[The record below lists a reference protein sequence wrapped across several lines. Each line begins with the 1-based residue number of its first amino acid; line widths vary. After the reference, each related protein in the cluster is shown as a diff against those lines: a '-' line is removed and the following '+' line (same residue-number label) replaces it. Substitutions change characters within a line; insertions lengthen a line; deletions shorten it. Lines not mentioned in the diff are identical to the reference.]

1 MKKAKRFL
9 PLLLA
14 VTVLCSSPAFTAYA
28 ADTTGSD
35 STQIEAVSNE
45 ILTEDREDSNVPT
58 ENSALAEAGDEDTDE
73 SITDMD
79 QGDSSAMEDE
89 GEDSEKEVADKGDTV
104 EESAA
109 ANAEESPE
117 EDSSDASSEGLTE
130 QTTTGKDDN
139 ETAEEDI
146 ADESGKSSA
155 EIDGNKSGEEDGA
168 VVLQSSVV
176 NDSAITVSA
185 QYDLNMF
192 PEIAS
197 LHVEKWENPE
207 SVTPVT
213 EAIQLLAGEN
223 PQWEAEDVCSI
234 RIFSSQFLDGSGN
247 PYSSDTN
254 GQVSY
259 FFELPSE
266 EIANN
271 YTYFVYDVSDDGTPV
286 LMEYANIDAEQGTV
300 SFSKDN
306 ANSFQLAIAALKK
319 SDTPLIIDGAPFF
332 DDQQS
337 MIEYVREKAVHR
349 ESIVK
354 VCVTSENIPR
364 NDHGFD
370 EIFKHTGN
378 PAEGDYIRRN
388 VSNRYVENVDEYELG
403 YFLIEYRFSYY
414 ETPEEAQAVDAEVAS
429 LVSELGL
436 KDSSKSDYEKV
447 KTVYDYMV
455 ENVDFGYTEHS
466 DSGYGAI
473 IEHSCSFYGFALM
486 FYRLALEAGL
496 DCRIVQNDRWEIM
509 NIVQVDGAYY
519 LINSYK
525 GATGGAGPA
534 FYFLRGEEQY
544 GIGPW
549 SAISGEAYS
558 ISDFDFISFTPY
570 GTAPDYTM
578 TTVNKKITS
587 SAAQNGR
594 AKAIL
599 FFGGESENACKMLRE
614 IADKTIPG
622 VDLIVAC
629 EPEIKSL
636 IGKYY
641 PASIPGVYSSCSNAF
656 RLWEKVKEITGDGYG
671 YDMGLVLINAQ
682 NQIVFVYD
690 NNGDAIKDGFFTYL
704 MELLSDPSAPPYQE
718 ASDDYGNY
726 TQLGT
731 CGDQSVW
738 LYYSDGTLRVSGK
751 GEINDWSNRPS
762 SSAVE
767 NIKKIRIDSGI
778 TGITENILGNWGIY
792 DNLTQIW
799 IPSSVVSIDPGLSLE
814 PYNCVV
820 YGTYGSAAYKL
831 ARANG
836 NTFVDP
842 ARVLCFGKSTV
853 ETGKTANLKATGLG
867 TLTYSSS
874 NTKIFTVSKTGVI
887 KGVGPGTATVTIK
900 AKGDSQHPAVT
911 KKLTITVKK
920 CATPSISKFTRYD
933 GGVKI
938 TINKVTGVSKYRLF
952 YKIGSSGWK
961 KAGDITG
968 STLSFKCTSGKTYAF
983 TVRALNQ
990 YGQYVSD
997 YNKTGKKYTYVARP
1011 VISSISNPKSRT
1023 VKLTWKKVSN
1033 VDGYMIRYIDSSDNN
1048 NHHVVYKTVY
1058 IDHKPVVQSHW
1069 VYHYK
1074 YLTIKGASNV
1084 SKMISSLK
1092 NGSVYGFEIRSFKKV
1107 SGKNVYS
1114 PWSTRRGVKI
1124 LK

>member
-1 MKKAKRFL
+1 MKNKQVTAIFL
-9 PLLLA
+9 AA
-14 VTVLCSSPAFTAYA
+14 VMTISSCMPMSSLTAFA
-28 ADTTGSD
+28 A
-35 STQIEAVSNE
+35 
-45 ILTEDREDSNVPT
+45 
-58 ENSALAEAGDEDTDE
+58 ENSAMESTENAEEAELVTQNPD
-73 SITDMD
+73 
-79 QGDSSAMEDE
+79 DSEVQEETNTGSKQVLVTVNSAMEDE
-89 GEDSEKEVADKGDTV
+89 SEDIEKEVADEGDIL
-104 EESAA
+104 EEPAA

-117 EDSSDASSEGLTE
+117 GEVSDASSEGLTD

-139 ETAEEDI
+139 ETAEEEL
-146 ADESGKSSA
+146 ADESGENTVEK
-155 EIDGNKSGEEDGA
+155 DGKKTGEEDST

-176 NDSAITVSA
+176 NDPAITMSA

-207 SVTPVT
+207 SVTHVT
-213 EAIQLLAGEN
+213 EAIQLLVGEN
-223 PQWEAEDVCSI
+223 PQWETEDICSI

-259 FFELPSE
+259 FLDLPSE
-266 EIANN
+266 ETANN
-271 YTYFVYDVSDDGTPV
+271 YTFFVYDVSDDGTPV
-286 LMEYANIDAEQGTV
+286 LMEYENIDAEQGTV

-306 ANSFQLAIAALKK
+306 ANPFQFAVAALKK
-319 SDTPLIIDGAPFF
+319 NDTPLFIDGAPFF
-332 DDQQS
+332 EDQQS

-354 VCVTSENIPR
+354 VCVTSENIPEY
-364 NDHGFD
+364 DYGFD
-370 EIFKHTGN
+370 EIYKHTGN
-378 PAEGDYIRRN
+378 PAEGDYLRRN
-388 VSNRYVENVDEYELG
+388 VSNRRVSVNEYEPG
-403 YFLIEYRFSYY
+403 YFVIEYRFSYY
-414 ETPEEAQAVDAEVAS
+414 ETPEEAQAVDSEVAS
-429 LVSELGL
+429 LVSALGL
-436 KDSSKSDYEKV
+436 KDCSKSDYEKA

-473 IEHSCSFYGFALM
+473 IEHSCSYYGFGLM

-496 DCRIVQNDRWEIM
+496 DCRIVQNDMWETL

-534 FYFLRGEEQY
+534 FYFLRGEKQY
-544 GIGPW
+544 GTGPW
-549 SAISGEAYS
+549 AAISGEEYS

-570 GTAPDYTM
+570 GTAPDYTL
-578 TTVNKKITS
+578 TTVDEKIVS

-599 FFGGESENACKMLRE
+599 FFEGESENACKMLRE

-622 VDLIVAC
+622 VDLIAAC
-629 EPEIKSL
+629 GPETKSL
-636 IGKYY
+636 IGQYY
-641 PASIPGVYSSCSNAF
+641 PASIPGVYSSCGNVS
-656 RLWEKVKEITGDGYG
+656 RLGEKVGEITGDGYG
-671 YDMGLVLINAQ
+671 AGLVLINAQ

-718 ASDDYGNY
+718 APVDYGNY
-726 TQLGT
+726 TQSGT
-731 CGDQSVW
+731 CGEQAVW
-738 LYYSDGTLRVSGK
+738 LYYSDGTLRISGK
-751 GEINDWSNRPS
+751 GEINYWSNGPS

-767 NIKKIRIDSGI
+767 DIKKVRIDSGI
-778 TGITENILGNWGIY
+778 TGITENFLGNWGIY

-799 IPSSVVSIDPGLSLE
+799 IPSSVVSIDPDLSLE

-820 YGTYGSAAYKL
+820 YGTYGSAAYKF
-831 ARANG
+831 ACANG

-842 ARVLCFGKSTV
+842 ERVLCFGKNTV
-853 ETGKTANLKATGLG
+853 ETGKTANLKAVGIG

-900 AKGDSQHPAVT
+900 ASGDSQYPAVT

-920 CATPSISKFTRYD
+920 CATPSISKFTWYN

-938 TINKVTGVSKYRLF
+938 TINKVTGVSKYRFF
-952 YKIGSSGWK
+952 YKTGSSGWK

-968 STLSFKCTSGKTYAF
+968 STFSFKCTSGKTYAF

-997 YNKTGKKYTYVARP
+997 YNKTGKKYTYIAKP
-1011 VISSISNPKSRT
+1011 VISSISNSKSRT

-1048 NHHVVYKTVY
+1048 NHHVEYKTVY
-1058 IDHKPVVQSHW
+1058 IDHEPVVQSHW

-1074 YLTIKGASNV
+1074 YLTIKGANNV
-1084 SKMISSLK
+1084 SKTISGLK
-1092 NGSVYGFEIRSFKKV
+1092 KISVYGFEVRSFKKV

-1114 PWSTRRGVKI
+1114 PWSKRRGVKI